1 MAGTFSSFT
10 VLTVCIL
17 LGGCLG
23 GPHAT
28 GPSSSSPAPTTEPV
42 VVPVPK
48 DAERVFDLGL
58 WDASSN
64 RVAQREV
71 NASLREKAVLR
82 VGERTLVTATASRGS
97 FVMHVDG
104 WSAGLQT
111 GDHDLLFVGAF
122 LDDNGTVI
130 EPQAAIGGWFVAKL
144 AYPGTSQ
151 VGIAPY
157 GSAGPVG
164 QFQFAVQEA
173 SWASTLTAYSHDYNS
188 RVAGAHLT
196 NVWILVSY
204 HLPTSAS
211 ALTVAAQWADDV
223 GQNKPRLAF
232 SAGVEKLSTARNATL
247 SKIIAQ
253 SPNAGLAYHVHG
265 VQIHGDW
272 SRIPDGSLGVRIQD
286 SWEYSAPVAGNPR
299 VNRRT
304 TFDIQTDGE
313 GPGYS
318 VFSAYMDGHVVKNTF
333 SWWRDNGTKNT
344 TYEWRFENDPASKL
358 ISGIG
363 VRGQSPNSTYYKAH
377 VKVESR
383 LNINGN
389 VIYDMFG
396 ENSMEFYFWQSG
408 IDFYAM
414 LGKSMCYDRDTCK
427 G

>member
-1 MAGTFSSFT
+1 
-10 VLTVCIL
+10 
-17 LGGCLG
+17 
-23 GPHAT
+23 
-28 GPSSSSPAPTTEPV
+28 

-71 NASLREKAVLR
+71 NASLREQAVLR

-104 WSAGLQT
+104 WSAGLQQRQ
-111 GDHDLLFVGAF
+111 HDLLFVGAF
-122 LDDNGTVI
+122 LDDNGTVVGRP
-130 EPQAAIGGWFVAKL
+130 EATGGWFMAKL

-151 VGIAPY
+151 VGIAPWD
-157 GSAGPVG
+157 SAGPVG
-164 QFQFAVQEA
+164 QQQFAVQEG
-173 SWASTLTAYSHDYNS
+173 SWASTLTAYSDDYNS

-196 NVWILVSY
+196 NLWILVSY
-204 HLPTSAS
+204 HLPPSAS

-223 GQNKPRLAF
+223 GENKPRLAF
-232 SAGVEKLSTARNATL
+232 SAGVEKLSTARNATR

-318 VFSAYMDGHVVKNTF
+318 AFLASMDGHVAPRIF

-344 TYEWRFENDPASKL
+344 TYEWRLERDVTTKPYRP
-358 ISGIG
+358 ISFQ
-363 VRGQSPNSTYYKAH
+363 GQSPNSTYYKVH
-377 VKVESR
+377 MFVESL

-389 VIYDMFG
+389 VFYDTFG